1 MAQQDDK
8 VDGNQVIFDAI
19 VASLSSN
26 LTIKDAIEID
36 VEAFIETFNNHRD
49 RKLCTSLNLTKSK

>member
-8 VDGNQVIFDAI
+8 VDTNQIIFDAI

-26 LTIKDAIEID
+26 LTIKEAIEID

-49 RKLCTSLNLTKSK
+49 RKLFTSLNLTKPK